1 MILQADLMGLLASPN
16 ESLTIEYK
24 SWLPLSEKQSCAALA
39 KAAIALANQGGG
51 LVVLGMRENKAEEST
66 IRSQP
71 RPESVGIYRQDDVN
85 AAINRYADPPL
96 HCELLFA
103 KHPETAIEHAFIYK
117 GAWWA

>member
-1 MILQADLMGLLASPN
+1 
-16 ESLTIEYK
+16 
-24 SWLPLSEKQSCAALA
+24 
-39 KAAIALANQGGG
+39 
-51 LVVLGMRENKAEEST
+51 MRENKAEEST

-103 KHPETAIEHAFIYK
+103 KHPETAIEHAFILSSPYQDV
-117 GAWWA
+117 GEGHPASETAASRSRVAAISLARLLNGS